1 MSNNRSDNPTVAPI
15 LIPEESLKT
24 DRTHWYRGD
33 KRPPERIFEEGFK
46 ARGDNTNLLEH
57 VHGNAKGPI
66 KDSAYISTSILEDAA
81 SRYPKDFMGRSYIYL
96 LNPACSGVDVNKALV
111 VEIDTGRML
120 REDVSCYLADHEMAI
135 PYQIKKEHIKG
146 AWIADSIA
154 LHRDLE
160 SIDNLYAREIN
171 KESFMSNPHYVQPLS
186 KTVASIKYT
195 GKGLTAVAIYFDTS
209 RLWKAYQ
216 SGDDKYFFSETTR
229 VIGGWSGA
237 VALGTHWGKQGA
249 LNALRFTKHP
259 GVVLASGVVGAV
271 TGSILG
277 YMGGDLIA
285 QNLYGDSSVWTDL
298 YQTLKR
304 LEPNHDLTVDVQTIK
319 PIENDLFEKID
330 AFWSSFKIELKQE
343 GSLGAVIRKHL
354 PATTPRKP
362 EVMAFL
368 KRLDYRGVSE
378 AISAQRTSEEMFG
391 VIQDNPLRVRH
402 SSAELLSHANI
413 DAPSSIFKDAHIESS
428 DTFED
433 ETLRQHAAALFKDAK
448 VSHATK
454 NSKSKK
460 PIIHSNATYSD
471 LSSSVKAER
480 QAQLEKIYQE
490 TYELSDRAKGIR
502 ESLKTGDDSN
512 LTNAH
517 RYSDKLKDMSRTA
530 ESWSLTFNAF
540 GDATT
545 GKLISTVGVGLSQAA
560 LGASLLSLPNA
571 TVLQTIGGWSAWI
584 AAASVFLSLAMAD
597 DADDEHDAIAELKM
611 ALVQLGMALRQVLAN
626 QERIMETLQV
636 TLKSIMD
643 VEARLKQHQNETR
656 ASLSFIST
664 LELQNA
670 CLALQDDLNQMN
682 AVSLNADDRRQYLS
696 TLERWLKQ
704 HLFSPAMTM
713 SASATQSSTLAV
725 ELLSSHP
732 AVNIMGFIVMQ
743 LQNHLGAKLIPIK
756 YTQLP
761 PLPLF
766 IYVSQ
771 LFLQG
776 VIKAELQSDDAC
788 ASLCNKIDSIIADYT
803 QMAEFLRSSPEVWD
817 SLFKQYEH
825 QRNMVGR
832 ALSAANIPNQAVPVH
847 ALVTNELK
855 RRQLM
860 DALDQMEERRLLL
873 VRLVEFAFDGGVQT
887 LLHQKV
893 MALETKQQIL
903 STHGSSLHAFRTTK
917 YYYPEANTKD
927 ASDMQLALRAGV
939 DLNLGY
945 GNGNVLN
952 YMGCKYIQSWCYKP
966 TKQMVVNLHANLM
979 HHTSPQELLSTNFIS
994 TYVPGNTWWSYN
1006 FPMRMWLNCVQYNIP
1021 LLLIINGF
1029 EVPYDAIGWDY
1040 FITGNLAINSCHRS
1054 SEVKMLMSSTIK
1066 QDGLLNR
1073 HKLRRAFQ
1081 YYQTVIQGEL
1091 SKAEHMIADG
1101 VDAYCVLWLVSLL
1114 GNWAVF
1120 EKLNMSIELAK
1131 TVGTFQFTTVGASF
1145 HGFWGSRGEDA
1156 RYYVG
1161 GYLSIDMT
1169 SPNNRYG
1176 GTWPITSRYTPLMV
1190 AAEHGRV
1197 DVIEGLIAQHEA
1209 GKDIGL
1215 ANTLAWGD
1223 SAASLA
1229 FQQEYFEI
1237 AQRLHDLGAPLSAQ
1251 QIANLNAKGLPHGA
1265 IRIAPAAIIE
1275 TMEES
1280 CLQTQ
1285 DFSTMVNLKSL
1296 ASSVQH
1302 YANIFKYLLDSK
1314 VRNILQAMKQ
1324 QSVLLNKLNLFDEI
1338 VQRAALLRYK
1348 DVLSEEVLI
1357 ELQKQQAALY
1367 KTYNGLQ
1374 DKLKQIAKTCREV
1387 YEGEHVVVCSDLN
1400 FNSDPLAD
1408 ETYAYED
1415 LEKAYHI
1422 RLSALAQDFGINFD
1436 NTLALINEAIHH
1448 NHQIQESSAQSAV
1461 FLFGATGVGKSSL
1474 FNFMNGCLYQ
1484 KVKKSGIKM
1493 RELIRGEELS
1503 KTHQGG
1509 RSETRF
1515 PVMMTQETSD
1525 KSYAIV
1531 DLAGLLDNS
1540 ENTSSGQISSHDITA
1555 AMSMDLLTQ
1564 KFKQISGL
1572 IALCTEAQLTS
1583 ERPPLELQETF
1594 RHIGRMV
1601 KHHHDLAENV
1611 RLFITKHVEL
1621 ETIDVIERLQL
1632 LAKDFSN
1639 DEDMSAFLQI
1649 FTEESEA
1656 KHRIVFTDVIHDAD
1670 RDEYFEILNSLT
1682 PKDTELFNFDNH
1694 SVPLNR
1700 LKALLEKL
1708 LESRQDLINQIQALT
1723 VKKES
1728 FEGKLMS
1735 EQLLDAIPNFE
1746 IPIQED
1752 ESLDL
1757 FIKEQSELVTEF
1769 EKIIQLDGLID
1780 RLQQLEQTAAQV
1792 SMLATQLKYIQCQE
1806 NIEHDFIKKLA
1817 QLGLYRNL
1825 MNEEFLLQTESDKH
1839 LTEKTWLKHFGLFHS
1854 SKLNHSDEAYLSYG
1868 AK

>member
-1 MSNNRSDNPTVAPI
+1 MSSNRSENPTLDPV

-46 ARGDNTNLLEH
+46 ARGDNSNLLEH

-96 LNPACSGVDVNKALV
+96 LNPECSAVDVNKALV
-111 VEIDTGRML
+111 VEIDAGRML

-171 KESFMSNPHYVQPLS
+171 KESFISNPHYVQPLS

-216 SGDDKYFFSETTR
+216 SGDNEYFFSETTR

-271 TGSILG
+271 AGSILG
-277 YMGGDLIA
+277 YTGGDLIG

-368 KRLDYRGVSE
+368 KRLDYRSVSD
-378 AISAQRTSEEMFG
+378 AISAQRTAEEMFG

-413 DAPSSIFKDAHIESS
+413 DDPSSIFKDAHIESS

-448 VSHATK
+448 VSHAAK

-471 LSSSVKAER
+471 LSSPVKAER

-517 RYSDKLKDMSRTA
+517 HYSDDLKDMSRTA
-530 ESWSLTFNAF
+530 ESWAITFNAF
-540 GDATT
+540 GDAAT

-571 TVLQTIGGWSAWI
+571 TILQTIGGWSAWI

-597 DADDEHDAIAELKM
+597 DDDDEHDAIAELKM

-626 QERIMETLQV
+626 QESIMETLQV

-670 CLALQDDLNQMN
+670 CLALQDDLNQVN

-725 ELLSSHP
+725 ELLSSHL

-776 VIKAELQSDDAC
+776 AIKAELQSDDAC
-788 ASLCNKIDSIIADYT
+788 ASLCKKIDSVIADYT

-832 ALSAANIPNQAVPVH
+832 ALATANIPNQAVPVH

-855 RRQLM
+855 RRHLM
-860 DALDQMEERRLLL
+860 DALDHMEERRLLL

-903 STHGSSLHAFRTTK
+903 STHGSSLHAFRTTQ

-945 GNGNVLN
+945 GNGNILN
-952 YMGCKYIQSWCYKP
+952 YIGCKFIRSWIYQPSYKQRLADILSHLINHS
-966 TKQMVVNLHANLM
+966 TENQK
-979 HHTSPQELLSTNFIS
+979 LSTSMVS
-994 TYVPGNTWWSYN
+994 TYRPSNPPDTSWWVHNYA
-1006 FPMRMWLNCVQYNIP
+1006 MRMFLNCTQYGAAM
-1021 LLLIINGF
+1021 LLIVAGF
-1029 EVPYDAIGWDY
+1029 EDPYWDY
-1040 FITGNLAINSCHRS
+1040 LITGNLAINNSHS
-1054 SEVKMLMSSTIK
+1054 GLEVKTLLGSMAHN
-1066 QDGLLNR
+1066 DGLLNR
-1073 HKLRRAFQ
+1073 YKLRRAFQ
-1081 YYQTVIQGEL
+1081 YYQAVIQGEL
-1091 SKAEHMIADG
+1091 LKADIMQTEG
-1101 VDAYCVLWLVSLL
+1101 VDAYCVLWLTALL
-1114 GNWAVF
+1114 GNWFVF
-1120 EKLNMSIELAK
+1120 EGLQTAIDFDR
-1131 TVGTFQFTTVGASF
+1131 TVGTLQFATIQIN
-1145 HGFWGSRGEDA
+1145 HGFFGWHGQRPQYAGGSLATVMVCKD
-1156 RYYVG
+1156 
-1161 GYLSIDMT
+1161 
-1169 SPNNRYG
+1169 NRFSYSNY
-1176 GTWPITSRYTPLMV
+1176 TSRYTPLMV

-1229 FQQEYFEI
+1229 FQQEHFEI
-1237 AQRLHDLGAPLSAQ
+1237 AQRLHDLGAALSAQ
-1251 QIANLNAKGLPHGA
+1251 QIATLSAKGLPHGA
-1265 IRIAPAAIIE
+1265 IRIAPAPINQTI
-1275 TMEES
+1275 EES

-1338 VQRAALLRYK
+1338 VQRAAFLRSK
-1348 DVLSEEVLI
+1348 DVLSEEMLI

-1367 KTYNGLQ
+1367 KTYNSLQ
-1374 DKLKQIAKTCREV
+1374 DKLKQMAKTCREV
-1387 YEGEHVVVCSDLN
+1387 YEGEQVVFCADLN
-1400 FNSDPLAD
+1400 FDSAPLAD

-1415 LEKAYHI
+1415 LEKAHHV
-1422 RLSALAQDFGINFD
+1422 RVSALARDFGINFD
-1436 NTLALINEAIHH
+1436 NTLALINEAILH
-1448 NHQIQESSAQSAV
+1448 NHKIQASSAQSAV

-1555 AMSMDLLTQ
+1555 AMSMNLLTQ

-1594 RHIGRMV
+1594 RHIGRMI

-1611 RLFITKHVEL
+1611 RLFVTKHVEL

-1656 KHRIVFTDVIHDAD
+1656 KHRIVFTDVIDDAD
-1670 RDEYFEILNSLT
+1670 RDEYFKILNSLT
-1682 PKDTELFNFDNH
+1682 PKDAKLFNFDNH

-1700 LKALLEKL
+1700 LKALLGKL
-1708 LESRQDLINQIQALT
+1708 LESRQGLINQIQALT
-1723 VKKES
+1723 FKKES
-1728 FEGKLMS
+1728 FESKLSS
-1735 EQLLDAIPNFE
+1735 EQLLDVIPNFE

-1757 FIKEQSELVTEF
+1757 FIKEQSELATEF
-1769 EKIIQLDGLID
+1769 ENIIQLDGLID

-1792 SMLATQLKYIQCQE
+1792 SMLVTQLKYIQCQE
-1806 NIEHDFIKKLA
+1806 DIEYGFIKKLA
-1817 QLGLYRNL
+1817 QLGLYSDL
-1825 MNEEFLLQTESDKH
+1825 MNEEFLLQTESDRH

-1854 SKLNHSDEAYLSYG
+1854 SKLNHSDEEYLSYG